1 MLEAIAVRS
10 PIFGNPCNGA
20 DLAISRFEPFTLS
33 GILCLPISGD
43 DGNNFVAGQQM
54 INPTEDKPSHSFQNY
69 GGISPRQRLLIS

>member
-33 GILCLPISGD
+33 GILCFPISGD
-43 DGNNFVAGQQM
+43 DGNNFVAGQQRLIQLK
-54 INPTEDKPSHSFQNY
+54 IN
-69 GGISPRQRLLIS
+69 LLILTKIMAGFPQDKDS

>member
-33 GILCLPISGD
+33 GILCFPISGD

-54 INPTEDKPSHSFQNY
+54 INPTEDKPSHSYQNY
-69 GGISPRQRLLIS
+69 GGIPPRQRLLIS

>member
-33 GILCLPISGD
+33 GILCLPITGD

-54 INPTEDKPSHSFQNY
+54 ITEDKPSHSYQNY

>member
-33 GILCLPISGD
+33 GILCLPITGD
-43 DGNNFVAGQQM
+43 DGNNFVAVQQM
-54 INPTEDKPSHSFQNY
+54 ITEDKPSHSYHNY
-69 GGISPRQRLLIS
+69 GGISPRQSLLIS

>member
-33 GILCLPISGD
+33 GILCFPISGD

-54 INPTEDKPSHSFQNY
+54 INPTEDKPSHSYQNY
-69 GGISPRQRLLIS
+69 GGVFPRQRLLIS